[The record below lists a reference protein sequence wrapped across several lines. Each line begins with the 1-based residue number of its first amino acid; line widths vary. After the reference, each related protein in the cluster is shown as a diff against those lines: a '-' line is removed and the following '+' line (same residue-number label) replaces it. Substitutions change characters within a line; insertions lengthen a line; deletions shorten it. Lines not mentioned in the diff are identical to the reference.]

1 MDVSRQSETGGVKGV
16 DIQVEF
22 PSELIDGQDT
32 PQKYDSVDAIIEEHH
47 AVRYGVYERRK
58 AHELQ
63 VLETSIR
70 EDSNKLRFVRC
81 VVDGTLVITNRA
93 LATVET
99 EMRAL
104 GIHQDPK
111 LLAMPLRS
119 LTKEKVDSLVAHV
132 DHLRA
137 EKRALE
143 TMTVEEMWTADL
155 DHLESLLPS

>member
-1 MDVSRQSETGGVKGV
+1 
-16 DIQVEF
+16 
-22 PSELIDGQDT
+22 
-32 PQKYDSVDAIIEEHH
+32 
-47 AVRYGVYERRK
+47 
-58 AHELQ
+58 
-63 VLETSIR
+63 
-70 EDSNKLRFVRC
+70 
-81 VVDGTLVITNRA
+81 VVDGTLAITNRA

-104 GIHQDPK
+104 GIRQDPK

-119 LTKEKVDSLVAHV
+119 LTREKVDSLVAHV

-155 DHLESLLPS
+155 DHLESLLPA